1 MSKRDHIIE
10 AVQEALSID
19 TRVYDRRDIFPRKSL
34 TVEECSAAQLA
45 NVLKSIAPGCPA
57 EDILLIVDTSNG
69 KGTRGLVFT
78 EHTMYLSKDM
88 RRTGMFNKP
97 VPQPFRYEDYI
108 KIDKDDQE
116 TNKDGQKSGSGLEI
130 IASDGQR
137 HVISGPYTAFLLALR
152 KCLNQ
157 AMLTLK
163 KEKEEQQ
170 KEALARSAGEI
181 IARGEALAAA
191 GDFSGMVQCFAEAAE
206 TGDGEAMYRYAQI
219 IKDYGQEDL
228 VLSYLKKAA
237 DQGHAQAEAEYR
249 RLKDRQ
255 DQEYAQAVADYQAEE
270 YEKAAYG
277 FVKLARRGVAK
288 ACYQSGYLYW
298 NGKGVSQNNEIAF
311 SYFKNAADIGYTPGM
326 KACADFYRNGRGVKE
341 DRGAAYAML
350 EKAAGLGDVDAK
362 LSLWQDRTFD
372 LYDIFCENLK

>member
-57 EDILLIVDTSNG
+57 EDILLIVDTTNG
-69 KGTRGLVFT
+69 KGKRGLVFT
-78 EHTMYLSKDM
+78 EHAMYGSKDILN
-88 RRTGMFNKP
+88 TGLFSEP
-97 VPQPFRYEDYI
+97 VPQPLRYEEFA
-108 KIDKDDQE
+108 KTDK
-116 TNKDGQKSGSGLEI
+116 KSGSTLVIEMPDGRRYEI
-130 IASDGQR
+130 KGA
-137 HVISGPYTAFLLALR
+137 YTSFLFALR
-152 KCLNQ
+152 KYLYR
-157 AMLTLK
+157 AMGEIK
-163 KEKEEQQ
+163 REEAAQK

-181 IARGEALAAA
+181 LARGEALAAS
-191 GDFSGMVQCFAEAAE
+191 GDIPGMVRCLAEAAE
-206 TGDGEAMYRYAQI
+206 TGDGEAMYRYAQH
-219 IKDYGQEDL
+219 IKDHGEEDRA
-228 VLSYLKKAA
+228 LSYLKKAA
-237 DQGHAQAEAEYR
+237 AQGHTEAAEEYR
-249 RLKDRQ
+249 RLKNRQ
-255 DQEYAQAVADYQAEE
+255 DQEYTIAVANYKLENYEE
-270 YEKAAYG
+270 ASLY
-277 FVKLARRGVAK
+277 FIKLARRGVAK
-288 ACYQSGYLYW
+288 ACYQSGCIYLY
-298 NGKGVSQNNEIAF
+298 GKGVPQDEEIAF
-311 SYFKNAADIGYTPGM
+311 SYFKSAADSGYTPGM